1 MRHFSNS
8 SRLAVLVGGSFVV
21 FACTAGNGGS
31 ELSGNSSAEAGPTSG
46 PGGSTGSFNPSG
58 TGGAGPGICTNP
70 GPDADG
76 DGFDAPADCN
86 DCDPNVSP
94 GAIEVPTDPMDPD
107 AEPSD
112 EDCDGEVDEAPAG
125 PCDTGLFYADPNPAS
140 AVKAIEL
147 CETATPNGGEYG
159 VLQATWVRGNGTPAT
174 PQSQLGFGIQQ
185 NFGPNVLAQ
194 TGENMLMLSSGY
206 ARLPGQQG
214 AATNFSVWHGS
225 TTSPPPPNFPQGVP
239 NCLGGSNINDDIGLE
254 VLLRAPT
261 NATGFKFRFKF
272 YSFEFAEYVC
282 TNFNDQFIALVSPP
296 PMGSV
301 NGNVSFDSMGNPVSV
316 NVAFFDVCDPA
327 TNNDFAVYCGSG
339 CPPMPSPYCPSGPAE
354 LLGSGFDN
362 NFGLGTDTSSDA
374 GGTSWLQTTSPI
386 SGGEEF
392 TVRFAIWDTGDSAYD
407 STVMIDS
414 FEWVATPG
422 TMVITEPPPE

>member
-1 MRHFSNS
+1 VRLFSNS
-8 SRLAVLVGGSFVV
+8 SGLAVLVGGSFVV
-21 FACTAGNGGS
+21 FSCTAGNGGT

-46 PGGSTGSFNPSG
+46 QGGSTGSFNPTN
-58 TGGAGPGICTNP
+58 TGGAGPGICTEP
-70 GPDADG
+70 GPDADH
-76 DGFDAPADCN
+76 DGFDVPEDCN
-86 DCDPNVSP
+86 DCDSNVSP

-112 EDCDGEVDEAPAG
+112 EDCDGEVDEAPAP
-125 PCDTGLFYADPNPAS
+125 PCDTGLFYADSNPAS

-147 CETATPNGGEYG
+147 CETATPNGQEYG
-159 VLQATWVRGNGTPAT
+159 VIQATWVRANGTPAT
-174 PQSQLGFGIQQ
+174 PMSQMAFGLQQ

-194 TGENMLMLSSGY
+194 RGENMLMLSSGF

-214 AATNFSVWHGS
+214 AATSHYAS
-225 TTSPPPPNFPQGVP
+225 TTGYTATSPAPPMFPQNVP
-239 NCLGGSNINDDIGLE
+239 NCAGDTEIYDDIGLE

-261 NATGFKFRFKF
+261 NATGFRFRFKF
-272 YSFEFAEYVC
+272 HSFEFAEYVC

-296 PMGSV
+296 PMGSI

-316 NVAFFDVCDPA
+316 NIAYFDVCDPNQ
-327 TNNDFAVYCGSG
+327 NNDFAIYCGSG
-339 CPPMPSPYCPSGPAE
+339 CPPMPNPYCPSGPNE
-354 LLGSGFDN
+354 LMGSGFDN
-362 NFGLGTDTSSDA
+362 CFGSSLEDA

-386 SGGEEF
+386 DGGEEF

-407 STVMIDS
+407 STVLVDD
-414 FEWVATPG
+414 FEWIATPG